1 MDDSV
6 NASWERFLNPETLK
20 NNLIL
25 GSIYITSFEML
36 KDSVITKL
44 KDFFIDGIDENGFIY
59 SERYKTKVLTLHKNP
74 LQASLIWLQNM
85 EAIDSKD
92 IKKFEKIKVFRN
104 KLAHEML
111 DFIANIPEDDL
122 FELFNDMISLLT
134 KIGRW
139 WIVNVEIPTNPDYD
153 GQEINENEITPG
165 INITLQLL
173 FDIALGNEEEAKK
186 YYDEFIKKKRTI

>member
-1 MDDSV
+1 MD
-6 NASWERFLNPETLK
+6 NNTQASWERFLNPETLK
-20 NNLIL
+20 SNLIL

-36 KDSVITKL
+36 KDSIITKL
-44 KDFFIDGIDENGFIY
+44 KDFFIDGIDENGFTY
-59 SERYKTKVLTLHKNP
+59 SDRYKTKVLTLHKNP
-74 LQASLIWLQNM
+74 LQASLIWLQDM
-85 EAIDSKD
+85 EAIDNDD
-92 IKKFEKIKVFRN
+92 IIKFEKIKTFRN

-122 FELFNDMISLLT
+122 LKLFNDMISLLT

-165 INITLQLL
+165 INVTLQLL
-173 FDIALGNEEEAKK
+173 FDIALGNEEKSK
-186 YYDEFIKKKRTI
+186 TYYEEFIKKKGNI

>member
-1 MDDSV
+1 MDD
-6 NASWERFLNPETLK
+6 NIKASWERFLNPEVLR

-25 GSIYITSFEML
+25 GSIYITSFEIL
-36 KDSVITKL
+36 KDTIITKL

-59 SERYKTKVLTLHKNP
+59 NDKYKTKVLALHKNP

-85 EAIDSKD
+85 DAIDNKD
-92 IKKFEKIKVFRN
+92 IQKFKKIKTFRN

-122 FELFNDMISLLT
+122 LELFNDMINLLT

-139 WIVNVEIPTNPDYD
+139 WIINVEIPTNPDYD
-153 GQEINENEITPG
+153 GQEINEDEITPG
-165 INITLQLL
+165 MNITLQLL

-186 YYDEFIKKKRTI
+186 YYDKFLKKKRNI

>member
-1 MDDSV
+1 MDNNI
-6 NASWERFLNPETLK
+6 NASWERFLNPEVLK

-36 KDSVITKL
+36 KDSIITKL

-59 SERYKTKVLTLHKNP
+59 SDRYKTKVLTLHKNP
-74 LQASLIWLQNM
+74 LQASLIWLQDM
-85 EAIDSKD
+85 EAIDNND
-92 IKKFEKIKVFRN
+92 IQKFEKIKTFRN

-111 DFIANIPEDDL
+111 DFIANLPEDDL
-122 FELFNDMISLLT
+122 LELFNDMINLLT

-139 WIVNVEIPTNPDYD
+139 WIVNVEIPINPDYD
-153 GQEINENEITPG
+153 GQNINEDEITPG

-186 YYDEFIKKKRTI
+186 YYDEFIKKKRNI

>member
-1 MDDSV
+1 MDD
-6 NASWERFLNPETLK
+6 NIKASWERFLNPEILR

-25 GSIYITSFEML
+25 GSIYIASFEIL
-36 KDSVITKL
+36 KDTIITKL

-59 SERYKTKVLTLHKNP
+59 NDKYKTKVLTLHKNP

-85 EAIDSKD
+85 DAIDNKD
-92 IKKFEKIKVFRN
+92 IQKFKKIKTFRN

-122 FELFNDMISLLT
+122 LELFNDMINLLT

-139 WIVNVEIPTNPDYD
+139 WIINVEIPTNPDYD
-153 GQEINENEITPG
+153 GQEINEDEITPG
-165 INITLQLL
+165 MNITLQLL
-173 FDIALGNEEEAKK
+173 FDIALGNEEESKK
-186 YYDEFIKKKRTI
+186 YYDEFLKKKRNI